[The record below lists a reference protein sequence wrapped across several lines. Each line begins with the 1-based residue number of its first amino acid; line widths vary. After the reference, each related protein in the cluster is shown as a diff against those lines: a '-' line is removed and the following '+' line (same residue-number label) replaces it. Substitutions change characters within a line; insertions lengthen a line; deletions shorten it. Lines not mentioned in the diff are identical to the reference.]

1 MLARIDAFLLDYGP
15 ADLYSEFA
23 QRGEQMSKNVPLR
36 QDQAH
41 SRVYRQEPNG
51 GPPNYRRGEEFKCL
65 GLINVSCR
73 HDQALFI
80 VSDDLFYVFLLCHR
94 LQ

>member
-1 MLARIDAFLLDYGP
+1 MLAGTDAFLLVCGP

-41 SRVYRQEPNG
+41 SCVYRQEPNG
-51 GPPNYRRGEEFKCL
+51 GPPKYRRGEKFKCL
-65 GLINVSCR
+65 GLINASC
-73 HDQALFI
+73 QF
-80 VSDDLFYVFLLCHR
+80 F
-94 LQ
+94 Q